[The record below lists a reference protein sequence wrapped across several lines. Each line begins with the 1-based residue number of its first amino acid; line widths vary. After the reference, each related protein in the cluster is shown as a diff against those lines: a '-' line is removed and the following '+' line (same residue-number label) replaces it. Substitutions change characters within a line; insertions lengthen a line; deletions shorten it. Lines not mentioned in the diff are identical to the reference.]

1 MRNIFLLEDD
11 FYLRRDLK
19 LLLTEAGY
27 ETAAAGSLAEASAL
41 LFRDPAFDLYLLDLW
56 LPDGDGMTLLTQI
69 RRRSDAPV
77 LFLTVC
83 DDEPSVIRALEQGAD
98 DYITKPFRK
107 AELLSRIRANLRRQ
121 EVNRETKVLS
131 CGDLLLDLEKHAA
144 LWKGD
149 SLSIRPQEYRLLL
162 LFMENPG
169 ILLTRERLLSAIDRE
184 AAEDAV
190 DDNTLSVQISRL
202 RKALPKGMIE
212 TERGFGYRFR
222 GEVRRLHK
230 KMEEPEARD

>member
-98 DYITKPFRK
+98 DYITNPFRK
-107 AELLSRIRANLRRQ
+107 AELLSRIRRLEIRYGEQLIPVTMTFGVSEWDPGMSLDDLIRSADRKLYYGKESGRNRVVVHLDPEQ
-121 EVNRETKVLS
+121 EE
-131 CGDLLLDLEKHAA
+131 
-144 LWKGD
+144 
-149 SLSIRPQEYRLLL
+149 SIPE
-162 LFMENPG
+162 
-169 ILLTRERLLSAIDRE
+169 
-184 AAEDAV
+184 
-190 DDNTLSVQISRL
+190 
-202 RKALPKGMIE
+202 
-212 TERGFGYRFR
+212 
-222 GEVRRLHK
+222 
-230 KMEEPEARD
+230 EEPEHGSRLEARAQS